1 MDSQQID
8 LPDSQGSWEEELLGC
23 LRFRSR
29 TFATLALMAWG
40 SILWLGMTREVESQT
55 EAMQGSKL
63 IDGPWTIDINQ
74 ASAEDLQLIPSLG
87 PNLIRAILS
96 RRSEIGGFTHWD
108 QLRSIPGIKEGR
120 IRILSEYLSLQESSV
135 QKTSEDQIRAEEYP
149 ELGQTAPEHRIHD

>member
-1 MDSQQID
+1 
-8 LPDSQGSWEEELLGC
+8 
-23 LRFRSR
+23 
-29 TFATLALMAWG
+29 
-40 SILWLGMTREVESQT
+40 
-55 EAMQGSKL
+55 MQGAKL
-63 IDGPWTIDINQ
+63 IDGPWAIDINQ
-74 ASAEDLQLIPSLG
+74 ATAEDLQLIPSLG

-135 QKTSEDQIRAEEYP
+135 QKSSEDQIHAEENP